1 MKNRLSTAAL
11 AAALAMSSAA
21 IANNPHD
28 YSNVGI
34 EQPGAWFNCVSPYPG
49 PGGFRTGPCWLDYV
63 GRNAG

>member
-1 MKNRLSTAAL
+1 MTNRFS
-11 AAALAMSSAA
+11 AAAMAVALVTSSAA
-21 IANNPHD
+21 IAAPRD
-28 YSNVGI
+28 YSAVGI

>member
-1 MKNRLSTAAL
+1 MKNRISAAAL
-11 AAALAMSSAA
+11 AVALAMSSAA
-21 IANNPHD
+21 VAARPD
-28 YSNVGI
+28 YSGVGP